1 MPQSTW
7 STASHDVVPPIEL
20 SVTLNEIPTYLHAL
34 LRSEHEEFRPPYAQV
49 RTHITEVISENETRS
64 RAAAQQPNADISPQR
79 LRTWK
84 KTFEE
89 FGLLYVSDADQ
100 RLRATALGRAVR
112 EVHEDLAKQVSAA
125 NAHVVALGIAVL
137 NRHTLVSPLTTAEY
151 PTGTDLH
158 PYRAIWSAARALDNR
173 IHWEEANRV
182 LFHLLRDEDLASAI
196 EHIRS
201 TRPSDGSGYSQ
212 ADLLRLGEP
221 AVDDGS
227 ETRRRITPWFTK
239 AGFGGTFLEED
250 ANGYWRLSD
259 GYRDLIDRT
268 LADPIPVP
276 TPEQLASREKYLS
289 YLIEGLAVTNATSNP
304 SDETLLDHLEN
315 AALTFGRR
323 KIVVL
328 SGIPGTGKTR
338 LARLLAARLT
348 DNDSYRVEEIQ
359 FHEGTGYEQFVEG
372 FVPRPDGS
380 GFELR
385 PMTLRQINERA
396 ANDPGGRPYVLLIE
410 ELTRADVHSV
420 IGELLTYIE
429 HRDRTFRLPLSQ
441 LEMKL
446 APNLIVVATMNPR
459 DKSAAS
465 LDHAILRRLY
475 QVPVDPDP
483 AILREFASIN
493 LPGPES
499 GALAAWYERY
509 ADQLPFGH
517 GEFSHARSVVD
528 LQGIWRGT
536 LIYALKDS
544 TGETREQYREAV
556 ASYPWA

>member
-1 MPQSTW
+1 MTVS
-7 STASHDVVPPIEL
+7 
-20 SVTLNEIPTYLHAL
+20 LNEVPTYLHAL

-49 RTHITEVISENETRS
+49 RTNIGEVISENQLRS
-64 RAAAQQPNADISPQR
+64 RAAAQQPSANVSPQR

-89 FGLLYVSDADQ
+89 FGLLYVSDGDQ
-100 RLRATALGRAVR
+100 RLRTTALGRAVR
-112 EVHEDLAKQVSAA
+112 ELHEDLAQQVAAA
-125 NAHVVALGIAVL
+125 NAHVVALGLSVL
-137 NRHTLVSPLTTAEY
+137 NRHTLVSPLTTADY
-151 PTGTDLH
+151 PAGTDLH

-182 LFHLLRDEDLASAI
+182 LFHLLRDEDLGAAI
-196 EHIRS
+196 DHIRM
-201 TRPSDGSGYSQ
+201 TRPAEGLGYD
-212 ADLLRLGEP
+212 AETLRRLGDP

-250 ANGYWRLSD
+250 VDGYWRLSD

-276 TPEQLASREKYLS
+276 RPEDLVSREKYLR
-289 YLIEGLAVTNATSNP
+289 YLIEGLAVVATDSGP
-304 SDETLLDHLEN
+304 SDRDILEQLE
-315 AALTFGRR
+315 ATALTFGRR

-328 SGIPGTGKTR
+328 SGIPGTGKSR

-348 DNDSYRVEEIQ
+348 DNDAYRVEEIQ

-372 FVPRPDGS
+372 FVPRSDGS

-385 PMTLRQINERA
+385 AMTLRRINERA

-441 LEMKL
+441 REMKL
-446 APNLIVVATMNPR
+446 APNLIVIATMNPR
-459 DKSAAS
+459 DRSAAN
-465 LDHAILRRLY
+465 LDQAILRRLH
-475 QVPVDPDP
+475 QVPIDPDP
-483 AILREFASIN
+483 AILREFAAIN
-493 LPGPES
+493 LPAPES
-499 GALAAWYERY
+499 GALAAWYDRY
-509 ADQLPFGH
+509 GHQLPFGH
-517 GEFSHARSVVD
+517 GEFSHARSAAD
-528 LQGIWRGT
+528 LTGLWRGT
-536 LIYALKDS
+536 LVYALKDS
-544 TGETREQYREAV
+544 SGETREQYREAV